1 MPDEKE
7 AFETARFVR
16 VESAFSNGAIETATT
31 ELRLDTY
38 KQIQNC
44 FLGLCIFFGLITLL
58 MQHTDF
64 HEQMTL
70 ARQKL
75 LHSAADS
82 SASKDIETN
91 ALNYSQKLTAYQV
104 RLDESE
110 RKYGTDSTLLIPT
123 ISRLAALNT
132 QLDRM
137 PEAELLY
144 KRSQT
149 LIQKYNHEQGEPS
162 ANAK

>member
-1 MPDEKE
+1 MPDEKQ
-7 AFETARFVR
+7 AFKTARLTK
-16 VESAFSNGAIETATT
+16 VEGYLENGTIEKATT

-44 FLGLCIFFGLITLL
+44 FLGLCMFFGLVTLL

-91 ALNYSQKLTAYQV
+91 TLSYSQKLTAYQT

-123 ISRLAALNT
+123 ISQLAALYT

-144 KRSQT
+144 KRSQE
-149 LIQKYNHEQGEPS
+149 LIQKYNQEQDEFPLHVR
-162 ANAK
+162 